1 MLSLRKTNFGA
12 VFPVFLLYLLLI
24 IQDSSNTR
32 RIVVIRELYVNV
44 LSEVGKIDT
53 MLILLT

>member
-1 MLSLRKTNFGA
+1 MPSLRKTNFGA
-12 VFPVFLLYLLLI
+12 VFPVVLLYLLLI
-24 IQDSSNTR
+24 MQDSNTR

-53 MLILLT
+53 MLISLT

>member
-1 MLSLRKTNFGA
+1 MPSLRKTIFGA
-12 VFPVFLLYLLLI
+12 VFPVVLLYLLLI
-24 IQDSSNTR
+24 MQDSNTR

-53 MLILLT
+53 MLISLT